1 MSKNVNRILRKKKI
15 TLQPAYHY
23 WHNIRAQMRLRV
35 CKIKGHIIEEE
46 SEDHCYAN
54 FGFNLKSTIKW

>member
-1 MSKNVNRILRKKKI
+1 
-15 TLQPAYHY
+15 
-23 WHNIRAQMRLRV
+23 MRLRV

-54 FGFNLKSTIKW
+54 FGSNLKSTIKW